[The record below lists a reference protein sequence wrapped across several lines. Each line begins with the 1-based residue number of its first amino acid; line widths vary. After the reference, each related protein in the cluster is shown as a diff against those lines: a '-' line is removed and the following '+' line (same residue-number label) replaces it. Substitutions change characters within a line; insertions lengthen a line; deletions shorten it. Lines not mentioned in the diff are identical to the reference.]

1 MDFFKSCSFRGPCN
15 ICSKWPEN
23 QKWFYDYGK
32 SEKKKNIF
40 LPSQKLLKLFRAQY
54 VPYSKVYLKL

>member
-1 MDFFKSCSFRGPCN
+1 MGFFKSCSFQGPCN

-32 SEKKKNIF
+32 SEEKIN
-40 LPSQKLLKLFRAQY
+40 LPTK
-54 VPYSKVYLKL
+54 SKAA